1 MLDKTRSHNRS
12 ELIARVLGLKSTP
25 PASPTMRVQSFA
37 KSATLGLDQGG
48 VALERPQCAT
58 ALELSHLE
66 RLVSGGGNGVSAVW
80 SHRHGVDLTSVALE
94 GSQCAAS
101 LQLPPPRS
109 LVGLAD

>member
-1 MLDKTRSHNRS
+1 MWIR
-12 ELIARVLGLKSTP
+12 P
-25 PASPTMRVQSFA
+25 PASSAMMVHARVQHSELTEA
-37 KSATLGLDQGG
+37 AWPWSA
-48 VALERPQCAT
+48 PQCAT
-58 ALELSHLE
+58 ALELPHLE

-109 LVGLAD
+109 LVALAD

>member
-1 MLDKTRSHNRS
+1 
-12 ELIARVLGLKSTP
+12 
-25 PASPTMRVQSFA
+25 MRVQSFA
-37 KSATLGLDQGG
+37 RVQHSELIDRGG